1 MTPPMTE
8 WRNQAMHSSIRRSA
22 GCAKTCSMTPLPR
35 TSRQL
40 GFSLIELMIAML
52 LGVLLTAGMATI
64 FSGSKR
70 SSVLNTTLTELQES
84 ARFSMDSMVRDV
96 RLAGFQGCAP
106 TSESGST
113 AIVLASNSPTTNLH
127 ETALTT
133 HVIGNTGTWTPS
145 IAFTGFTP
153 PAAGEI
159 GEPVAGT
166 HALSVQFGSPETYRI
181 QSMTSK
187 TAPIVLADGIRTED
201 IGLMAN
207 DVAMV
212 SDCQKAN
219 IFTVSSTGPNSL
231 QHAASVNR
239 NAYGLSDGR
248 LSDAFV
254 SEAND
259 RRRTR
264 VMRFEANIYYIGD
277 TQRTNS
283 DGENILALFRM
294 SLPYVIPTTGAA
306 VSPVEMTEGVS
317 DLRLR
322 VGMHSEDI
330 NNNNVVFV
338 APDVAATTPGVIG
351 SVEIGML
358 IESFN
363 AIAENV
369 DQRSYTLA
377 GNLLA
382 PSTASGDTTY
392 RADRR
397 MRIAF
402 NSSVDIRNR

>member
-1 MTPPMTE
+1 MTSTV
-8 WRNQAMHSSIRRSA
+8 
-22 GCAKTCSMTPLPR
+22 TPLQNRAMKSTCCCRVPSCAPR
-35 TSRQL
+35 DRTR
-40 GFSLIELMIAML
+40 GFSLIELMVAML
-52 LGVLLTAGMATI
+52 LGVLLTAGMATV

-70 SSVLNTTLTELQES
+70 SSTLNTTLTELQES
-84 ARFSMDSMVRDV
+84 ARFSMDSMVKDV

-106 TSESGST
+106 TSESGAT
-113 AIVLASNSPTTNLH
+113 AIVLASNSPTDNLH
-127 ETALTT
+127 ETAVST
-133 HVIGNTGTWTPS
+133 HVVNADGSWSPS
-145 IAFTGFTP
+145 IATTGFTP
-153 PAAGEI
+153 PASGEI

-166 HALSVQFGSPETYRI
+166 HALSVQFGSPETFRI
-181 QSMTSK
+181 KSMTSK
-187 TAPIVLADGIRTED
+187 TASIVLADGVTTAD
-201 IGLMAN
+201 TGLMTH
-207 DVAMV
+207 DVAMI

-219 IFTVSSTGPNSL
+219 IFTISSTGTNSV

-239 NAYGLSDGR
+239 NAAGLADGR

-254 SEAND
+254 SETDD

-264 VMRFEANIYYIGD
+264 LKRFEANIYYVGN

-283 DGENILALFRM
+283 DGDDVLALFRM

-306 VSPVEMTEGVS
+306 VPPIEMVEGVS

-330 NNNNVVFV
+330 NNNNVTFV
-338 APDVAATTPGVIG
+338 TPDSVATTPGVIG

-363 AIAENV
+363 TIAENV

-377 GNLLA
+377 GNTLS
-382 PSTASGDTTY
+382 PSTQPGTNTY

-397 MRIAF
+397 MRLAF
-402 NSSVDIRNR
+402 NSTVDIRNR